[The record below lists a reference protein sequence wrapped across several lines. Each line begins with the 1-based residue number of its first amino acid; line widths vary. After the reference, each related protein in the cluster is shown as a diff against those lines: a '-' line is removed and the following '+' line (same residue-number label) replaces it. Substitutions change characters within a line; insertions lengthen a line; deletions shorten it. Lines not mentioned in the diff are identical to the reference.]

1 MQRVAVVAWASGR
14 RPFSLEV
21 TKGATMRNTLA
32 LYRGVRSIGFHSVY
46 RTIREFG
53 LRNGLVVSRAR
64 ATSAA
69 KSSPQGKLTR
79 VFTRNSGLP
88 IYLREGTSDWSV
100 LDQIFVRSEYDYQ
113 SPGHDNA
120 LNRFYADTVSRS
132 EIPLILDCG
141 ANIGLSSI
149 WFARKYPL
157 ATVIAIEPE
166 SENFRMLTMNT
177 TEYAN
182 ILAVHGGVSDRDGK
196 MSLFNSGNEPWA
208 WQGQEA
214 DDGDVKTYTV
224 PNLIIMIPNSRLLIV
239 KIDIEG
245 GEANL
250 FRSNLEWVAESPLIV
265 FEAHDWHFNWRG
277 TFHAVASALTKEPRD
292 YLHNGENTFS
302 FSHAL
307 LSAEVARES

>member
-100 LDQIFVRSEYDYQ
+100 LDQISTVRSIAEQIQLVIVHDRFGTVGRLYD
-113 SPGHDNA
+113 D
-120 LNRFYADTVSRS
+120 RFYRGFFKY
-132 EIPLILDCG
+132 CH
-141 ANIGLSSI
+141 
-149 WFARKYPL
+149 RKY
-157 ATVIAIEPE
+157 
-166 SENFRMLTMNT
+166 
-177 TEYAN
+177 
-182 ILAVHGGVSDRDGK
+182 
-196 MSLFNSGNEPWA
+196 
-208 WQGQEA
+208 
-214 DDGDVKTYTV
+214 
-224 PNLIIMIPNSRLLIV
+224 
-239 KIDIEG
+239 
-245 GEANL
+245 
-250 FRSNLEWVAESPLIV
+250 
-265 FEAHDWHFNWRG
+265 
-277 TFHAVASALTKEPRD
+277 
-292 YLHNGENTFS
+292 LH
-302 FSHAL
+302 
-307 LSAEVARES
+307 